1 MTDIRQII
9 HLLRNI
15 PVREIITALER
26 DAFYLRRSTR
36 TGGHI
41 YVHPDGRRA
50 VIHYHHSSDTL
61 KRKILKSILE
71 GTRWTEEDLRRLKL
85 IK

>member
-15 PVREIITALER
+15 PVREVITALER

-50 VIHYHHSSDTL
+50 VN
-61 KRKILKSILE
+61 ILWHLPCIFLY
-71 GTRWTEEDLRRLKL
+71 L
-85 IK
+85 